1 MDNIVLPSTI
11 VMIIG
16 PISFIIGVVFGVA
29 LHRMLWRM
37 DTATITSDLKNEQNY
52 NRALQKQVFDLQTE
66 LEELRGR
73 LRTLEEVNN
82 ELIQQER
89 FRARSR

>member
-1 MDNIVLPSTI
+1 
-11 VMIIG
+11 
-16 PISFIIGVVFGVA
+16 
-29 LHRMLWRM
+29 M